1 MNINSNLQILSKNSK
16 PLHFGELDDGDNI
29 NTKYYSRINSTVLEA
44 NRQRYIAGREFEDG
58 YISNRTYKKELKK
71 INKWEQKHL
80 NSIKYEDY
88 HHVKTA
94 NISEETTGFI
104 SKFLNIFRK

>member
-1 MNINSNLQILSKNSK
+1 MNINSNIQILSKNSK
-16 PLHFGELDDGDNI
+16 PLHFGELDDGPDVNP
-29 NTKYYSRINSTVLEA
+29 KYYNRINSTVLEA

-88 HHVKTA
+88 HPEKAA
-94 NISEETTGFI
+94 NISQEKKGFI
-104 SKFLNIFRK
+104 SRLLNIFCK